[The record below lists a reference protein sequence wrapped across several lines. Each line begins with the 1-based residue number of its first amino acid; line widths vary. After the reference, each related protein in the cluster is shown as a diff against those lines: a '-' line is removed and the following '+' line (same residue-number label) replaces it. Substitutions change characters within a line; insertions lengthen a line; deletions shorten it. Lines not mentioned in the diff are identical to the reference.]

1 MFICIF
7 IISEKETEKPA
18 NISISN
24 VEGSAKKKKKKL
36 LESQID
42 QETGNNIIIY
52 RLKTN

>member
-1 MFICIF
+1 MFIGIF

-36 LESQID
+36 SESQID
-42 QETGNNIIIY
+42 QETGKELYFNF
-52 RLKTN
+52 